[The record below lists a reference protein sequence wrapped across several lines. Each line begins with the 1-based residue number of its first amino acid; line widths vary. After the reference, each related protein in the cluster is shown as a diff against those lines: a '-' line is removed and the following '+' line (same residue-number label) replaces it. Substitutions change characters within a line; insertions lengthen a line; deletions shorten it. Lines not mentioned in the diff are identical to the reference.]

1 MTQPVPLQLLNTR
14 NKEVL
19 DYLAPLSCHG
29 DNIEP
34 LWALI
39 ATYPD
44 VESFRLDAKNYR
56 YFLWYFGD
64 TIFAYGVGMR
74 NVSLRIP
81 DDSTAMTVDAGVDSF
96 KFDVETWISLAYDYE
111 QLGDMVKLAYDYA
124 KT

>member
-1 MTQPVPLQLLNTR
+1 MTQPVPLQLLNAR

-34 LWALI
+34 LQSILSVYRDVALFC
-39 ATYPD
+39 PD
-44 VESFRLDAKNYR
+44 VKNYR
-56 YFLWYFGD
+56 YFLWYVGD

-81 DDSTAMTVDAGVDSF
+81 DDSTAMAADAGVDSLQ
-96 KFDVETWISLAYDYE
+96 FDDETWISFTYDYE